1 MKICEREK
9 VLCEKNRDVI
19 ATVRVT
25 YVDQILR
32 QLLQRLAAVN
42 PDLADESLKPFLAY
56 CSEDRSDL
64 GMYHLLFYVK

>member
-1 MKICEREK
+1 MKITEREK

-25 YVDQILR
+25 YVDQVLR
-32 QLLQRLAAVN
+32 QLLQRQVAVH
-42 PDLADESLKPFLAY
+42 PELADDKLSPFLSP

-64 GMYHLLFYVK
+64 GMLALTLFM

>member
-1 MKICEREK
+1 MKITEREK

-25 YVDQILR
+25 YVDQVLR
-32 QLLQRLAAVN
+32 QLLQRQVAVH
-42 PDLADESLKPFLAY
+42 PELADDKLSPFLLP

-64 GMYHLLFYVK
+64 GMLAFTIFT